1 MAGVVVSEFAISVV
15 TVIILEPAFTVV
27 VVVDPPLVVV
37 PLYCDGQEFSL
48 PLLLLLKNPGS

>member
-27 VVVDPPLVVV
+27 VVVVPPLVVV
-37 PLYCDGQEFSL
+37 PIYSDGQEFS
-48 PLLLLLKNPGS
+48 